1 MPNYRVFNLIIGSRG
16 LITSVIFTL
25 TIFSILGVLTFFIAK
40 ESPKGKYKSLNYTSL
55 PGILTP
61 RVLKSRE
68 NWIMAHQAMSPYFTL
83 LAIYFSIAAVINSI
97 VIYSAHSLAEIVFGC
112 SPFLGIFIFSLLVF
126 LGDRVV
132 AKHEQA
138 TGSNQ

>member
-1 MPNYRVFNLIIGSRG
+1 M
-16 LITSVIFTL
+16 ITSVIFTL

-68 NWIMAHQAMSPYFTL
+68 NWIMAHEAMSPYFTL

-112 SPFLGIFIFSLLVF
+112 SLFLGIFIFPF
-126 LGDRVV
+126 WCF
-132 AKHEQA
+132 
-138 TGSNQ
+138 